1 MCAFSEL
8 PEWTPPIDD
17 GGLGITKYSIE
28 KRDSEKLIWMK
39 VAEVEKTI
47 VSYCV
52 QKLIPNSQYIF
63 RVVAENPIGISE
75 PKESVPVTIR
85 VKIGKSNRLK
95 CAVKIEI
102 WKVSKHI
109 CQIDRFQMFRV
120 HRGRR

>member
-1 MCAFSEL
+1 
-8 PEWTPPIDD
+8 
-17 GGLGITKYSIE
+17 
-28 KRDSEKLIWMK
+28 MK

-63 RVVAENPIGISE
+63 RVVAENPIGTSE

-85 VKIGKSNRLK
+85 VKIGKSNPVEMRRD
-95 CAVKIEI
+95 IR
-102 WKVSKHI
+102 KVSELMFIKSVG
-109 CQIDRFQMFRV
+109 FQMFRV